1 MRPAKF
7 EYFAPATLAEAATL
21 LAESDGAGRII
32 AGGQSIMAA
41 MNLRLARPSCLI
53 DLRKAPG
60 LDGIAV
66 DGDNVRIGAMTTH
79 AVLIRSPIL
88 RDAIPL
94 IAMAGRH
101 IAHSTIR
108 EHGTMGGSLALAD
121 PASEWPTV
129 LTLLG
134 GRLHAVSV
142 RGERW
147 IAVRD
152 FFLSFYTT
160 DLAPDE
166 ILVEIEIPRPRERKR
181 FAFAEFAR
189 QTGAFAIAM
198 AAVSLSRS
206 PGSDDLMMEAV
217 LGGCS
222 ARPMALQF
230 DKMSRIGP
238 LTAHIADAMGRA
250 ALTPTSD
257 IHASSEDR
265 LAIASSLLKTCI
277 SELLHSP
284 DNGEI

>member
-21 LAESDGAGRII
+21 LAGSDGAGRII

-53 DLRKAPG
+53 DLRKVPG

-79 AVLIRSPIL
+79 AALIRSPVL

-94 IAMAGRH
+94 IAMAGRN

-134 GRLHAVSV
+134 GRLRAVSI

-147 IAVRD
+147 IDVRD
-152 FFLSFYTT
+152 FFVSFYTT

-166 ILVEIEIPRPRERKR
+166 ILVEVEIPLPGKGKL

-198 AAVSLSRS
+198 AAVALS
-206 PGSDDLMMEAV
+206 GSSDSGDRTVEAV
-217 LGGCS
+217 LGGCN
-222 ARPMALQF
+222 ARPVALHF
-230 DKMSRIGP
+230 GKVASTAP
-238 LTAHIADAMGRA
+238 LASHIDDVLERA

-257 IHASSEDR
+257 IHASSQDR
-265 LAIASSLLKTCI
+265 FAIASSLLKTCI
-277 SELLHSP
+277 GGLLRSP
-284 DNGEI
+284 NNGDV